1 MKKVLFITALAV
13 ALVGCKTNTPEEDN
27 NDSGGTFPSGGEVSS
42 DSVIGS
48 TDLADFDI
56 AWSSVPL
63 TNEPSDLAVL
73 PDDGGDFLENWDAYN
88 DGELTA
94 ISLEWS
100 ESGVTQTGT
109 AKNVTVTIDGT
120 DVVIVSTKKKIQ
132 YILSGAC
139 ADGSIK
145 IYSDYKFLLTL
156 NGLTLTN
163 PTGPAID
170 IEKGTTAEEDGS
182 YPHKT
187 AYIQLTDGTTNTLVD
202 GTTYTTTDGEKP
214 KACLF
219 SEGQLVFSGAGTLNI
234 TGNYKHAICSNDY
247 VRIRPGVQ
255 LNLTT
260 SAGNGIHGSDYIIVG
275 GGLTN
280 IEVTSPSGKGL
291 KADSIYIA
299 GGKTTVLTS
308 GTGEYDSDDAD
319 VSACAGVKADGL
331 TIASGE
337 LYLKSTGAGGKGIS
351 VDGDLAING
360 GTVQIITSGGVYQYG
375 SLDTKPKGIKAD
387 SSFVINGG
395 NIKVRATGAKEGSE
409 GIESKNTLAIHG
421 GIVEVYTTDDALNAT
436 NDITIDGGYVYAYG
450 SDNDGIDS
458 NGTLHIGGGVVIASG
473 TSTPESGFDCDENT
487 FAITGGI
494 AVGIG
499 GDSSTPTANSCTQNS
514 VLYKGSCAQGALIT
528 LTQNDA
534 PVLSY
539 TPEKTLTQMTLLL
552 TTPEL
557 ATGTTYA
564 LVSGGTLSGATT
576 FHGLSIGGTL
586 SGTTT
591 SVTSFTPTSVVTQI
605 GTNGGQGG
613 NPGGQGGGG
622 TPGGNPGGNPGGRP

>member
-1 MKKVLFITALAV
+1 MKKVLFIAAV
-13 ALVGCKTNTPEEDN
+13 AAALIGCKTNSPEEEGGSSSDN
-27 NDSGGTFPSGGEVSS
+27 TFPSGGETIS
-42 DSVIGS
+42 DTIIGS

-56 AWSSVPL
+56 AWSGTPL
-63 TNEPSDLAVL
+63 TDEPSDLTVL
-73 PDDGGDFLENWDAYN
+73 PNDGGDFLENWDAYTA
-88 DGELTA
+88 GELTA

-100 ESGVTQTGT
+100 ESGVVQTGT

-145 IYSDYKFLLTL
+145 IYSDNKFLLTL

-170 IEKGTTAEEDGS
+170 IEKGTTAEDDGS

-187 AYIQLTDGTTNTLVD
+187 AYIQLADGTTNTLAD
-202 GTTYTTTDGEKP
+202 GSSYTKTDGEKP

-219 SEGQLVFSGAGTLNI
+219 SEGQLVFSGTGTLTV

-260 SAGNGIHGSDYIIVG
+260 SAGNGIHGSDYIIIG

-280 IEVTSPSGKGL
+280 IEVTSASGKGL
-291 KADSIYIA
+291 KADSVYIA

-331 TIASGE
+331 TIAGGE
-337 LYLKSTGAGGKGIS
+337 LYVKSTGAGGKGLS
-351 VDGDLAING
+351 VDGDLAITG
-360 GTVQIITSGGVYQYG
+360 GTVQVITTGGVYQYG

-387 SSFVINGG
+387 SSITISGG
-395 NIKVRATGAKEGSE
+395 HVKVRATGAKEGSE
-409 GIESKNTLAIHG
+409 GIESKNTLTIHG

-499 GDSSTPTANSCTQNS
+499 GDTSNPTASSCTQNT
-514 VLYKGSCAQGALIT
+514 VVYKGSCAQGALIT
-528 LTQNDA
+528 LTQGDT

-552 TTPEL
+552 TTPAL
-557 ATGTTYA
+557 ATGTSYA

-591 SVTSFTPTSVVTQI
+591 SVTSFTPTSVITTL

-613 NPGGQGGGG
+613 NPGGNPGGGNNHGG
-622 TPGGNPGGNPGGRP
+622 TPGGRP